1 MPQGPRPLTNLPKAL
16 SESDPAEGGA
26 VWRLAEAG
34 RELDA
39 NLVRLPPG
47 EQVGEHREDTLD
59 ILLLTVEGTGTAG
72 PGPAAPGEPADAQ
85 LALTP
90 GTVLWLPRGAPR
102 RLEAGPQGL
111 AYLTV
116 HRRRPGMSVGGTTSL
131 AAPDPAGG
139 EAACLLPLVCDACGR
154 VSADPRPRYCSQCGE
169 PFPSGAET

>member
-1 MPQGPRPLTNLPKAL
+1 MSPAPRPLAHLPQAL

-39 NLVRLPPG
+39 NLVRLPAG

-59 ILLLTVEGTGTAG
+59 VLLLAVDGTGTAG
-72 PGPAAPGEPADAQ
+72 PGAAGPGEPAE
-85 LALTP
+85 LTP
-90 GTVLWLPRGAPR
+90 GTLLWLPRGAPR
-102 RLEAGPQGL
+102 TLEAGPRGL

-116 HRRRPGMSVGGTTSL
+116 HRRRPGMSVGGTAPV

-139 EAACLLPLVCDACGR
+139 EPACLLPLVCEACGR

-169 PFPSGAET
+169 PFPGAEA